1 MVASSDDLCD
11 ILQAGDEN
19 GSILDCR
26 VRREVQSAVVRLG
39 RLISDFQPADMA
51 NNLP

>member
-11 ILQAGDEN
+11 VLQAGDES

-26 VRREVQSAVVRLG
+26 VRREVQRAVVCLG
-39 RLISDFQPADMA
+39 RLISDFQSADMEKS
-51 NNLP
+51 LP